1 MLRLYCFISGDDY
14 NLLKNDT
21 PASKKKVAL
30 LATSLAVPVLIW
42 FIVTILMV
50 SHVLNYSMAAAVVS
64 GVFAASII
72 FVIERGIIMSNSSKV
87 IGAFRIALGFVVAI
101 LGAICL
107 DEVIFKEDI
116 EQQLVKDFQA
126 EVQTE
131 LEKVSQQYQEKF
143 SAQEERTRVKYA
155 SWQSALDDAKRE
167 ADGSGG
173 SGAKGVHG
181 ITRLKLQIA
190 SQNEQDYQAEQTAL
204 ASMKADIE
212 SERTKIKEKLEAT
225 SSNHSF
231 LSRIKAMFNLIMN
244 DAWMLMIYSLMTAFF
259 FFLEFLVVIFKMF
272 MDETNYERKVKLIE
286 TIGMERMK
294 LIGNNE
300 PRKDAGAWHPKAKKA
315 RTMLKDSPPSLFN

>member
-1 MLRLYCFISGDDY
+1 MLRLYCFITGDEY
-14 NLLKNDT
+14 AILKNDT

-50 SHVLNYSMAAAVVS
+50 SHVLNYSMVAAVIS

-87 IGAFRIALGFVVAI
+87 IGAFRIALGLVVAI

-116 EQQLVKDFQA
+116 EQQLVKDFQVEIQNEQA
-126 EVQTE
+126 KISDE
-131 LEKVSQQYQEKF
+131 YQSKF
-143 SAQEERTRVKYA
+143 SAQEERTREKYA
-155 SWQSALDDAKRE
+155 AWQRSMDDAKRE

-181 ITRLKLQIA
+181 ITKLKLQIA
-190 SQNEQDYQAEQTAL
+190 SQNEQDYQAEQAAL
-204 ASMKADIE
+204 ASMKAEIE
-212 SERTKIKEKLEAT
+212 GERNKIKEKLEAT

-244 DAWMLMIYSLMTAFF
+244 DTWMLVIYSLMTAFF
-259 FFLEFLVVIFKMF
+259 FFLEFLVVIFKLF

-294 LIGNNE
+294 LIGNSE
-300 PRKDAGAWHPKAKKA
+300 PRKDPGLWHPKAKKA
-315 RTMLKDSPPSLFN
+315 RAMLKDSPPSLFN